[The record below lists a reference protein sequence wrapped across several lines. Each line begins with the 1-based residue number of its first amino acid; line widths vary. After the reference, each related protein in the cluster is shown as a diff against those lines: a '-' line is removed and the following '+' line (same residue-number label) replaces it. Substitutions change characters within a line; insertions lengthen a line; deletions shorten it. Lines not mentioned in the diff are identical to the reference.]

1 MKPTY
6 NEHGEPTNIE
16 AAALDAIQWLEL
28 MQRLMDNGKLTL
40 LQHAE
45 NRQRLG
51 TATDKLKQIVERDT
65 QCDQLGMNTG

>member
-1 MKPTY
+1 MRPTWDQ
-6 NEHGEPTNIE
+6 HGGATNIE

-28 MQRLMDNGKLTL
+28 MQRLMDDGKLTL

-51 TATDKLKQIVERDT
+51 MATDKLKQMIERQT
-65 QCDQLGMNTG
+65 

>member
-1 MKPTY
+1 MTQPTY
-6 NEHGEPTNIE
+6 DANGGATNIE

-51 TATDKLKQIVERDT
+51 TATDKLKQMIGDENDT
-65 QCDQLGMNTG
+65 SNLG

>member
-1 MKPTY
+1 MTLRVRFTHSTTHY
-6 NEHGEPTNIE
+6 ARFLCACG
-16 AAALDAIQWLEL
+16 AEL

-51 TATDKLKQIVERDT
+51 TATDKLKQMVER
-65 QCDQLGMNTG
+65 QAQ

>member
-1 MKPTY
+1 
-6 NEHGEPTNIE
+6 
-16 AAALDAIQWLEL
+16 

-51 TATDKLKQIVERDT
+51 TATEKLKQMVERET